1 MPITW
6 DYLIAKRAKMLAQL
20 RHGDRDRGAGRAFE
34 QAERVARSVE
44 TDRQRGIVWVRHL
57 VDDEGVRR
65 AVLRVLDFDGW
76 VLNAADTLVVRPWES
91 LLEYADRIAMGMD
104 TDVLAVAIV
113 AIEDDMREGIDE
125 QRGSPAEYESA
136 RRVLK
141 GAAAQQQR
149 GDPPATGGVAG
160 DRLLARVLRDAFR
173 ALVGSITG
181 AGTAMRLMMRGPG
194 NEPLAVRGRLSKD
207 DTDQLFVAL
216 HSLLQV
222 MMALVLDVTGQED
235 ENLDEDRVTRVESET
250 NPVHGME
257 TMALTLA
264 HRLREFRERH
274 SGNEPENGKVH

>member
-1 MPITW
+1 MAITW
-6 DYLIAKRAKMLAQL
+6 DYLIAERAKMLAQL

-34 QAERVARSVE
+34 QAERVARAVE

-57 VDDEGVRR
+57 LDDKGVRR

-104 TDVLAVAIV
+104 TDVLAVAIA

-141 GAAAQQQR
+141 GAAAQQR

-160 DRLLARVLRDAFR
+160 DRLLARVLREAFR

-194 NEPLAVRGRLSKD
+194 DEPLAVRGRLSKD

-222 MMALVLDVTGQED
+222 LMALVLDVTGQED
-235 ENLDEDRVTRVESET
+235 ENLDEDRVTREESET
-250 NPVHGME
+250 DPVHGME

-264 HRLREFRERH
+264 HRLREFNERRR
-274 SGNEPENGKVH
+274 GDEPENGEAH